1 MSPSQQP
8 CRSGRDAAKGPV
20 VTTEPVTKNTFTF
33 RRFARMQMTGAPY
46 PVEEIC
52 HERDFLEEKTC
63 ELLLLAK
70 DELREERVPPLL
82 DAIFDAAA
90 KEPTTIRIQQ
100 VQYPQLEEIDIE
112 ARRGS
117 LDDTVLEPGS
127 DWQNYKFREQC
138 YVVAPRSEVCV
149 AAPEYPRTRAS
160 CAVPIPHTHTPHT
173 HTVAMAPDILPS
185 PLSTPPPCPLICAC
199 VCARSRARVRVR
211 LCVCEDATNPERSRY
226 RAGRKWLKRDI
237 GCVCVCVC
245 QRK

>member
-70 DELREERVPPLL
+70 DELREERVPLLL

-100 VQYPQLEEIDIE
+100 VQYPQLEEIDVE
-112 ARRGS
+112 SRRGS

-149 AAPEYPRTRAS
+149 AAPEYPRARAS
-160 CAVPIPHTHTPHT
+160 RAVPIPHTHTHT
-173 HTVAMAPDILPS
+173 LLPWRRSTRLHASSLLRS
-185 PLSTPPPCPLICAC
+185 PRRHRVHSYARVCVRACVKTPPTLSAPVTARGGNC
-199 VCARSRARVRVR
+199 V
-211 LCVCEDATNPERSRY
+211 
-226 RAGRKWLKRDI
+226 
-237 GCVCVCVC
+237 
-245 QRK
+245 

>member
-100 VQYPQLEEIDIE
+100 VQYPLLEEIDVE
-112 ARRGS
+112 SRRGS

-149 AAPEYPRTRAS
+149 AAPEYPRARAS
-160 CAVPIPHTHTPHT
+160 RAAPIPHTHT
-173 HTVAMAPDILPS
+173 HTVAMAPVHSAARILPS
-185 PLSTPPPCPLICAC
+185 PLSTPSPCPLICAC
-199 VCARSRARVRVR
+199 VRP
-211 LCVCEDATNPERSRY
+211 CVCEDATNPERSRY
-226 RAGRKWLKRDI
+226 RAGWE
-237 GCVCVCVC
+237 VCLT
-245 QRK
+245 

>member
-8 CRSGRDAAKGPV
+8 CRTGRDAAKGPV
-20 VTTEPVTKNTFTF
+20 VTTEPVTKNTFPF

-82 DAIFDAAA
+82 AAIFDAAA

-100 VQYPQLEEIDIE
+100 VQYPQLEEIDVE
-112 ARRGS
+112 SRRGS

-149 AAPEYPRTRAS
+149 AAPEYPRARAS
-160 CAVPIPHTHTPHT
+160 RAAPIPHTLT
-173 HTVAMAPDILPS
+173 HCCHGAGPLGCTHPPFSALHAVTV
-185 PLSTPPPCPLICAC
+185 STFGGASASTDCTTCTYC
-199 VCARSRARVRVR
+199 TVYSN
-211 LCVCEDATNPERSRY
+211 T
-226 RAGRKWLKRDI
+226 
-237 GCVCVCVC
+237 
-245 QRK
+245 

>member
-100 VQYPQLEEIDIE
+100 VQYPLLEEIDVE
-112 ARRGS
+112 SRRGS
-117 LDDTVLEPGS
+117 LGDTVLEPGS

-149 AAPEYPRTRAS
+149 AAPEYPRARAS
-160 CAVPIPHTHTPHT
+160 RAAPIPHTHTHCCHGAGPLGCT
-173 HTVAMAPDILPS
+173 HPPFSALHAVTV
-185 PLSTPPPCPLICAC
+185 STHMR
-199 VCARSRARVRVR
+199 VCASVRV
-211 LCVCEDATNPERSRY
+211 
-226 RAGRKWLKRDI
+226 
-237 GCVCVCVC
+237 
-245 QRK
+245 